1 MTQPLATPS
10 GSNAAPATV
19 AALLRMQAEQRPD
32 QIALIAPGRAGLRY
46 RDLWAQA
53 QALAPAWSALAPAGG
68 PPRIATALAGGS
80 EMAAAW
86 LAVAASATCIPLDP
100 AARPAELRA
109 LLVATGAHAVLIDA
123 QAPTAAR
130 DVARELGLSV
140 IEVVLDPA
148 RPVGTLELA
157 SAPLLPA
164 RAELPQLRPDD
175 TVLIVRTSGTTG
187 EPKMVELTQEMALS
201 SARTLAGHFGL
212 SPADCSLNTRPM
224 FHVAG
229 LIVNTLSTV
238 VAGARMLSV
247 PMQDP
252 DAFFDAIA
260 RYEPTWFSGVPT
272 MHQWLLAHAE
282 LYRRKA
288 PHHRFRFLRSAAS
301 SLPPAT
307 LHKLE
312 ALTGAPV
319 VETYGMSERTPIA
332 GNPMPPGVRKPGTV
346 GFALGVELDL
356 LDAEGRSVP
365 PGVEGEVTIRGPV
378 AGTQPG
384 QWFRTGDLGRFDEDG
399 YLCLTGR
406 VKDLINRGGQK
417 LLPREIEDA
426 LLEYPGV
433 MQAAAFRVAHP
444 TLGEDVAAAIVPAA
458 GAAPQPAQLREF
470 LLSRL
475 APYKVPATFIFID
488 ALPVNASG
496 KVKRDTLTAL
506 AAAQAAAAT
515 DDAVG
520 ETERRI
526 AAIVGELLGAAS
538 VPRDASFFALGGDS
552 LAAARVMARVGRA
565 FDIEAAVDLLFRH
578 PTVAE
583 LASAVDALVAA
594 AQQRIADE
602 IDSLSDE
609 EVMRLLAEEEAASG
623 PASEVDR

>member
-1 MTQPLATPS
+1 MLPTVT
-10 GSNAAPATV
+10 APASPNASPATM

-32 QIALIAPGRAGLRY
+32 QIALIAPGRAGLPY

-53 QALAPAWSALAPAGG
+53 QALAEAWPMLATGG
-68 PPRIATALAGGS
+68 PPRIAAALEGRS

-86 LAVAASATCIPLDP
+86 LAVASSATCVPLDP
-100 AARPAELRA
+100 AAQPAELRK
-109 LLVATGAHAVLIDA
+109 LLVSTGAHAVLLEA
-123 QAPTAAR
+123 RASTPAR
-130 DVARELGLSV
+130 DVALELGLPL

-148 RPVGTLELA
+148 RPAGTLALA
-157 SAPLLPA
+157 SAPPTA
-164 RAELPQLRPDD
+164 RRELPQRRPDD
-175 TVLIVRTSGTTG
+175 IALIVRTSGTTG
-187 EPKMVELTQEMALS
+187 EPKLVELSQEMVLS
-201 SARTLAGHFGL
+201 GARALAGHFGL
-212 SPADCSLNTRPM
+212 SPADCSVNTRPM

-238 VAGARMLSV
+238 VSGGRMLSV

-288 PHHRFRFLRSAAS
+288 PHHRFRFVRSASA

-332 GNPMPPGVRKPGTV
+332 GNPMPPGARKPGTV

-356 LDAEGRSVP
+356 LDADGRSVP
-365 PGVEGEVTIRGPV
+365 RGEEGEVTIRGPV
-378 AGTQPG
+378 AGVEPG
-384 QWFRTGDLGRFDEDG
+384 RWFRTGDLGRFDEDG

-417 LLPREIEDA
+417 LLPREIEDT
-426 LLEYPGV
+426 LLEHPGV
-433 MQAAAFRVAHP
+433 AQAAAFRVPHP

-475 APYKVPATFIFID
+475 APYKVPSSFTFVD
-488 ALPVNASG
+488 ALPLNASG
-496 KVKRDTLTAL
+496 KVRRDAL
-506 AAAQAAAAT
+506 AALVAEQAAAACNG
-515 DDAVG
+515 AVG
-520 ETERRI
+520 DTERRV
-526 AAIVGELLGAAS
+526 AAIIGELLGLDS

-552 LAAARVMARVGRA
+552 LAGARVMARVGRA
-565 FDIEAAVDLLFRH
+565 FDIEAGVALLFRH

-594 AQQRIADE
+594 AQHRIADE
-602 IDSLSDE
+602 IDNLSDE

-623 PASEVDR
+623 PPSEVDR